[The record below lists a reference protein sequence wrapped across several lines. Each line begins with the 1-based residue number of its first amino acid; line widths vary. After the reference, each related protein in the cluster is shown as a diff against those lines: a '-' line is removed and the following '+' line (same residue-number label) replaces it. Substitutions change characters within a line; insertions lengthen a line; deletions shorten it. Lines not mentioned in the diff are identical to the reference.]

1 MFLFECQTSRLSSHW
16 AIWDSNALGR
26 SPAAALQLEVPL
38 HLDRFQEASP
48 DGNKVCTHGATFSS
62 LGIQLEYVAI
72 QWPYFSDITLGP
84 LHLWLNAVNGRG
96 SMGPLWYT
104 EFLLCEHVPYYM
116 QSASAI
122 WCLWQIEASKISA
135 TRTSQTLYTMPAA
148 VRPRLPCEASRR
160 TVAAPELYHWNAVVF
175 SCSI

>member
-1 MFLFECQTSRLSSHW
+1 MFLFECQTYRLSSHW

-62 LGIQLEYVAI
+62 LEFNWNILESNDHT
-72 QWPYFSDITLGP
+72 FLTSHLDTLGP

-104 EFLLCEHVPYYM
+104 EFILCEHVPYYM

-122 WCLWQIEASKISA
+122 WCLWQIEASKSAQHAHHTHYISCLRQCVQDCLA
-135 TRTSQTLYTMPAA
+135 KLPGAQWLLRNYTIEMP
-148 VRPRLPCEASRR
+148 
-160 TVAAPELYHWNAVVF
+160 
-175 SCSI
+175 